1 MRFMVRCT
9 IPAKIANPLIKSGTL
24 FKQLMKYVDDVKPEE
39 LYFTP
44 SRGQRTIYFVL
55 DMSSEDKMALVTE
68 PPWLD
73 WEADVDMTPVMKL
86 ADLEKAGQD
95 MEKLI
100 RDRS

>member
-1 MRFMVRCT
+1 VGESVFR
-9 IPAKIANPLIKSGTL
+9 
-24 FKQLMKYVDDVKPEE
+24 
-39 LYFTP
+39 
-44 SRGQRTIYFVL
+44 FVL
-55 DMSSEDKMALVTE
+55 DMRSEDKMALVTE

-73 WEADVDMTPVMKL
+73 WEADVEMTPVMKL

>member
-1 MRFMVRCT
+1 M
-9 IPAKIANPLIKSGTL
+9 
-24 FKQLMKYVDDVKPEE
+24 
-39 LYFTP
+39 
-44 SRGQRTIYFVL
+44 L
-55 DMSSEDKMALVTE
+55 DMPSEDKMVLVTE

-73 WEADVDMTPVMKL
+73 WEADVDMTPVLMI